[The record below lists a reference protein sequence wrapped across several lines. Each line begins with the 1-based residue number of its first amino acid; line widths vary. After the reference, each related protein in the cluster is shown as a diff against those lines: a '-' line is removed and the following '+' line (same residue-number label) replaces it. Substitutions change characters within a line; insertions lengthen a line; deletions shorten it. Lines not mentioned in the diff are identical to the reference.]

1 MGFQTLEILRQGVWA
16 SVTGGFFYDPH
27 HDLFCNTFHFYMWM
41 FLVLSPFLVHL
52 WSSCTW
58 YPWVAYTGSVLI
70 AFAAIKIINLRLHF
84 MFDTSESIEEQPQDV
99 HRLRHKGNQANS
111 DFEDIELQV
120 LSTKETRSDSV
131 SPTVPDTFFHSVSNR
146 SQQGRTISSVNEA
159 VCELSAAGVTASS
172 DQHCDVKVDVHRKS
186 SSASSEPTILALDAQ
201 PEKTT
206 RQSITKSKGH
216 ALVGGDDSFTPE
228 AMTSLKSVDT
238 EEAEKTERSC
248 LRPSTG
254 GRRFSNV
261 SNLAFEM
268 SRTTISAPRL
278 QGGGSLE
285 LGFVLEDS
293 VQLTNKNIS
302 RPSGTG
308 GLASVRRTLSALETS
323 SGSADPSSTASAP
336 QNVGGALSYVIC
348 DPITEHQNAEQFHQ
362 QRDAERKIDLSTY
375 ETGAMVVVGATT
387 PTERSPLL
395 VPNAKTNEE
404 LPDWAAF
411 LTSTPMQKQLLRQP
425 ASSSA
430 SSSTTA
436 SQDALHSLNVSRTRQ
451 LFALSPMRAHPISS
465 TEISNGRPGQAPL
478 RDLDTP
484 TSNSSSS
491 STADSTE
498 GEAIRLLPLPP
509 RTLPLPLRSPPTLT
523 TSISTTISSSSLP
536 LPSASGDQ
544 GVIPKR
550 RQHSGTCQIEEE
562 SEEEENEIA
571 ADSTRLQDDVSQ
583 FTPPKRRKL
592 AARRRRHPVESSG
605 NSMVAMLEDEAYGSS
620 TGAIGQ
626 ARNRKPCTNRPRRRR
641 RANAFYTASVPLER
655 KDHDLKRA
663 VEPISVPSTFVLPPS
678 TFPWF
683 SGTGTQT
690 SDISA
695 NSGANISTATRITH
709 LSTPGNSA
717 TAGEH
722 LSSSSISLSSALTVV
737 VPDSPT
743 VLFQPCPKERRRE
756 TERPDCLRSRSS
768 RDRDRRSHGAGS
780 TTSNPA
786 AVETTNVAEYFG
798 SNTMQYLLYNLHT
811 GRSPLQFISA
821 TNLGPGSGERHH
833 GHGARHHHHQNPFGL
848 PNMVDSVAEVLGR
861 VNSLPNANN
870 NHNEAVRLRN
880 NGSEPEELQSPP
892 ILPLVKSRRYY
903 RFKLW
908 PKCPWSNSPTS
919 GSIKI
924 RFDRL
929 ALLALFDRN
938 VSSWDSALCV
948 LLALTVSILTALVL
962 RSGLLQDAYAFLF
975 CLVCAGCQ
983 YSMLKSVQ
991 PDAASPT
998 HGFNRLVAFSR
1009 PVYFIVL
1016 VSLLLLADYYATN
1029 RIGRSTYLYGV
1040 EWGSSEQLLIIR
1052 NFLLILILG
1061 FPAIFSLGLL
1071 PQISTF
1077 TVHVLE
1083 QVDIHVFGGTAVTGL
1098 SSAIFVVLRS
1108 CFLVALLF
1116 GPAFAGL
1123 KEQANSQHIFFS
1135 AYCGLLVASCYHV
1148 SRCSSDP
1155 STLWGWI
1162 IQLATQKDIIGT
1174 KEESKP
1180 DTKVLPNEE
1189 EEDSLPRQ
1197 MRETIV
1203 ARLRSDAIVC
1213 PLVAILVFG
1222 VHCSTVF
1229 TSRQLQ
1235 PILGEVLWMTPSAL
1249 GFLLHYLIPQ
1259 LRKQLPWLC
1268 FSRPLMRSH
1277 EHNQFEV
1284 HQPARLMWF
1293 ERAYLWLTMLER
1305 HVLLPVLF
1313 LDVMTRDSPVLVTK
1327 FGLPAGTILA
1337 VVCGTKAVRS
1347 CLTDPSSQYLII
1359 TFAKLLFGKDLASA
1373 GYTETFLVDY
1383 FVVSLL
1389 ISKVAEFLLKIQFII
1404 TYIAPWQITWG
1415 SAFHAFAQPFSVPHS
1430 AMLFAQAAVSSLISA
1445 PLSPFLGSAIFFTSY
1460 IRPIKFWERDYKTR
1474 RVDASNTRLASQ
1486 LEPMRNPGGDDNNLN
1501 SIFYEHLTRSL
1512 QQSLAGDLMLGR
1524 WGGPIS
1530 QGDCYVLASENLNC
1544 LVHLVELGNG
1554 IATFQVRG
1562 LEFRGTYCQQREVEA
1577 ISEGVEEDDTCC
1589 CCEPGHLPHMLGGNA
1604 AFNQRWLAWQVMAT
1618 KYVLEGYSISD
1629 NNAASMLHVFDL
1641 RRILVTYYVK
1651 SVIYYVTRSPR
1662 LEDWLT
1668 NPSIV
1673 EALQSMSSD
1682 RSFADLDPV
1691 FNINIDED
1699 YDYHVPGITR
1709 FSFCSVY
1716 LSWIK
1721 YCAGRREKSVDS
1733 GRDSLLVSLCLGLS
1747 LLGRRALGS
1756 AAHSALS
1763 SVEFFLY
1770 GLHALFK
1777 GDFRITS
1784 FRDEWVFNDME
1795 LLRRVV
1801 APGVRMSLKL
1811 HQDHFTCP
1819 DEYDDPSVLY
1829 EAISGH
1835 EEKLVISHE
1844 GDPAWRRAVLSGV
1857 PSLLALRHVVD
1868 DNSDEY
1874 KIIMLNKRFLS
1885 FRVIKLNR
1893 ECVRGLWAGQQ
1904 QELVYL
1910 RNRNQ
1915 ERGSIQNAKQVLR
1928 NIINSSCDQPIGYPI
1943 YVSPLMTSFAE
1954 THPQI
1959 RSTLGGPLSIQ
1970 AIRKAAL
1977 VFFRRLRTR
1986 CGEGCSSGGSGVGG
2000 PGGVQCGDVEIS
2012 LENLR
2017 SNLMSTA
2024 TTTGSLNAT
2033 TTTTSVGRGY
2043 PAFTCS
2049 FTGSTSSALGPMGLG
2064 TYAALNASSAGMTS
2078 FAFNPAR
2085 GSSPRSS
2092 LGTQR
2097 GSIASTMS
2105 GTLRKPSG
2113 STLISLAG
2121 MLAERDSVAA
2131 ATAAAVT
2138 TATSTPMGSGTLNG
2152 SAPSVRERRSS
2163 RGSESQERDVRLRRQ
2178 AAESGAG
2185 AATRQRNSSGRTGE
2199 EERRGARERSRRRDR
2214 SRRDRFD
2221 RLETADTDRPLYET
2235 EAFMDSRISVDQLVK
2250 IVDPNQVYDTINLGR
2265 RIDVL
2270 WPSQTIRNQGGKSYW
2285 KSWLPEE
2292 GMEGVV
2298 VHRWVPNH
2306 PDSRQRSHV
2315 DRVILLLQIEDK
2327 YVPIAE
2333 SAVEPVSLASTSIGE
2348 SSVLSEIKVKAKEL
2362 AD

>member
-27 HDLFCNTFHFYMWM
+27 HDLFCNTFHFYTWM

-52 WSSCTW
+52 WSSSTW
-58 YPWVAYTGSVLI
+58 YPWVAYAGAILI
-70 AFAAIKIINLRLHF
+70 AFSAIKVINLRLHL
-84 MFDTSESIEEQPQDV
+84 MFDTSESIEEQPQDI

-186 SSASSEPTILALDAQ
+186 SSASSEPAILALDAQ
-201 PEKTT
+201 PEKAR

-216 ALVGGDDSFTPE
+216 TLVDGDDAFTPE

-238 EEAEKTERSC
+238 EEAEKAERSC

-293 VQLTNKNIS
+293 VQLTNKIIS

-336 QNVGGALSYVIC
+336 QNVGGAMSYVIC

-362 QRDAERKIDLSTY
+362 QRDAERQIDLSTY
-375 ETGAMVVVGATT
+375 ETGATAVVGATT

-395 VPNAKTNEE
+395 VPNAKANNE

-411 LTSTPMQKQLLRQP
+411 LTSTPMQKQLLLQP
-425 ASSSA
+425 VSSSA

-465 TEISNGRPGQAPL
+465 TEISNGRTGQAPL

-498 GEAIRLLPLPP
+498 GEAVRLLPLPP

-523 TSISTTISSSSLP
+523 TSVSTTISSSSLP
-536 LPSASGDQ
+536 QPSASGDQ

-562 SEEEENEIA
+562 SEEEENEIV
-571 ADSTRLQDDVSQ
+571 ADSTRLQDEVSQ

-592 AARRRRHPVESSG
+592 AARRRRHPIESSG
-605 NSMVAMLEDEAYGSS
+605 NNMVAMLEDEAYGSS
-620 TGAIGQ
+620 STGATGQ

-655 KDHDLKRA
+655 KDHDVKRV
-663 VEPISVPSTFVLPPS
+663 VEPIAVPSTFVLPPS

-683 SGTGTQT
+683 SGTGTQA

-695 NSGANISTATRITH
+695 NSGANVSTATRITH

-717 TAGEH
+717 MPGEH

-786 AVETTNVAEYFG
+786 AVEATNVAEYFG

-833 GHGARHHHHQNPFGL
+833 GHGARHHQNPFGL
-848 PNMVDSVAEVLGR
+848 PNMVDSVAEALGR

-919 GSIKI
+919 GSVKI

-929 ALLALFDRN
+929 ALLALLDRN

-1009 PVYFIVL
+1009 PVYFIVM
-1016 VSLLLLADYYATN
+1016 VSLLLLADYYANN
-1029 RIGRSTYLYGV
+1029 RTGRSTYLYGV
-1040 EWGSSEQLLIIR
+1040 EWGSPEQLSILKI
-1052 NFLLILILG
+1052 FLLILILG

-1077 TVHVLE
+1077 TVHILE

-1123 KEQANSQHIFFS
+1123 KEPANPQHILFS
-1135 AYCGLLVASCYHV
+1135 AYCGLLIASCYHV

-1155 STLWGWI
+1155 STLWSWI
-1162 IQLATQKDIIGT
+1162 IQLATQKDVSGT
-1174 KEESKP
+1174 KEEGKP
-1180 DTKVLPNEE
+1180 DEKVLPNEE

-1235 PILGEVLWMTPSAL
+1235 PVLGEVLWMAPSAL
-1249 GFLLHYLIPQ
+1249 GFLLHYLVPQ

-1268 FSRPLMRSH
+1268 FSRPLMRSA

-1293 ERAYLWLTMLER
+1293 ERTYLWLTMLER
-1305 HVLLPVLF
+1305 YVLLPVLF
-1313 LDVMTRDSPVLVTK
+1313 LDVMTRDSPTLVAK
-1327 FGLPAGTILA
+1327 FGLPAGTLLA

-1373 GYTETFLVDY
+1373 GYSETFLVDY
-1383 FVVSLL
+1383 FIVSLL
-1389 ISKVAEFLLKIQFII
+1389 LSKVAEFLLKIQFII

-1430 AMLFAQAAVSSLISA
+1430 AMLFVQAAVSSVMSA

-1460 IRPIKFWERDYKTR
+1460 ARPIKFWERDYKTR

-1486 LEPMRNPGGDDNNLN
+1486 LEPTRNPGGDDNNLN

-1554 IATFQVRG
+1554 VVTFQVRG

-1662 LEDWLT
+1662 LEDWLS
-1668 NPSIV
+1668 NPAIV

-1721 YCAGRREKSVDS
+1721 YCAGRREKPVDS
-1733 GRDSLLVSLCLGLS
+1733 GRDSLLVSLCLALS

-1829 EAISGH
+1829 EAIGGH

-1959 RSTLGGPLSIQ
+1959 RGTLGGPLSIH
-1970 AIRKAAL
+1970 AIQKAAL
-1977 VFFRRLRTR
+1977 AFFRRLRTR

-2000 PGGVQCGDVEIS
+2000 SGGVQCGDVEIS

-2024 TTTGSLNAT
+2024 TTAGSLNAT

-2064 TYAALNASSAGMTS
+2064 TYAALNASNAGMTS

-2131 ATAAAVT
+2131 ATAAAAT

-2185 AATRQRNSSGRTGE
+2185 AVSRQRNSSGRTGE
-2199 EERRGARERSRRRDR
+2199 DERRGARERSRRRDR

-2270 WPSQTIRNQGGKSYW
+2270 WPSPTIRNQGGKSYW
-2285 KSWLPEE
+2285 KSWLPEA
-2292 GMEGVV
+2292 GMEGLV

-2315 DRVILLLQIEDK
+2315 DRVILLLLMEDK

-2333 SAVEPVSLASTSIGE
+2333 SAVEPVSFASTSLGE
-2348 SSVLSEIKVKAKEL
+2348 SSVLIK
-2362 AD
+2362 D